1 MPTKDEFV
9 GLFKK
14 LVNTLLVLEF
24 GYSGSPGRFGRFGEG
39 AERAVERHV
48 PADGR
53 LNGSEPFFLRTWVDD
68 GLEAEAF
75 LYRRPYLGIRAYK
88 ECVRGLLGDD
98 AINADKLEAEGETSE
113 KTLAWGLEIDTV
125 EDTFSLPDLKFQ
137 KAQWLVNQ
145 PEFRWGN
152 KRLTRLQVQ
161 VLRGNCTYWTIVCPS
176 LKPELASI
184 DRLLG
189 GPAQDSEVIEGID
202 HEDWVRFRLS
212 MEVIR
217 ILVEDVENWRNTFT
231 QKSAGVLSTVERM
244 SMPSEKEK
252 MVWTGGDAT
261 KERVAAIDWN
271 AKAFIAEDVD
281 YYYDRLKDKMVGATE
296 DIIIAVAEL
305 ICFTLLASLRGEGWM
320 NRVVVYVSDNQNVAT
335 WINSRYS
342 KVPVVQA
349 LLRLLGLVDAK
360 QGFSAVSSYIRTWR
374 NETADDLSR
383 EAREETAARLISE
396 GFTRLRDQDA

>member
-1 MPTKDEFV
+1 M
-9 GLFKK
+9 
-14 LVNTLLVLEF
+14 
-24 GYSGSPGRFGRFGEG
+24 
-39 AERAVERHV
+39 
-48 PADGR
+48 
-53 LNGSEPFFLRTWVDD
+53 
-68 GLEAEAF
+68 
-75 LYRRPYLGIRAYK
+75 
-88 ECVRGLLGDD
+88 
-98 AINADKLEAEGETSE
+98 
-113 KTLAWGLEIDTV
+113 
-125 EDTFSLPDLKFQ
+125 
-137 KAQWLVNQ
+137 VNQ

-189 GPAQDSEVIEGID
+189 GPVQDNEFIEGID
-202 HEDWVRFRLS
+202 HEDWVRFWLS

-231 QKSAGVLSTVERM
+231 QKSAGVLSTAERT

-271 AKAFIAEDVD
+271 AKAFVAEDVD

-305 ICFTLLASLRGEGWM
+305 ICFILLASLRGEGWM
-320 NRVVVYVSDNQNVAT
+320 SRVVVYVSDNQNVVT
-335 WINSRYS
+335 WINSRYGQGAGGAGATTTAR
-342 KVPVVQA
+342 PGGGQTR
-349 LLRLLGLVDAK
+349 LLRG
-360 QGFSAVSSYIRTWR
+360 
-374 NETADDLSR
+374 EHPHPDL
-383 EAREETAARLISE
+383 EE
-396 GFTRLRDQDA
+396 